1 MTHNHSTGQ
10 FSSVQQFTVQSK
22 VLAHESATN
31 VSFPPRP
38 TSAPK
43 TVSQTPRRRPSHK
56 SAFPESVE
64 TAYTF
69 SPSTYC
75 PENRFSGSLHCAMDP
90 MNTSRYGLMSR
101 ATRLSPPNHS
111 YTTEEEVQSRIAV

>member
-1 MTHNHSTGQ
+1 MTHNHTTRQ

-38 TSAPK
+38 TSAPE

-56 SAFPESVE
+56 FAFPESVE
-64 TAYTF
+64 AAYTF
-69 SPSTYC
+69 SPSTFC
-75 PENRFSGSLHCAMDP
+75 PENCFSGSLHCAMDTKS
-90 MNTSRYGLMSR
+90 TSRYGIMSR
-101 ATRLSPPNHS
+101 ATRLSPSNHS
-111 YTTEEEVQSRIAV
+111 YTTEEEVQSKIVG